1 MLIMFTWAKH
11 DLVSQISNTFED
23 PGGQNQMQAF
33 FPPSQC
39 GTCRLKAGVVG
50 TSAYN
55 RWSPD
60 GSVSFFFFNSTHPL
74 SFGCPGIMNAAP
86 DLHVVLP
93 CTNLTWVEFL
103 RLKIMYSRV
112 WNPSTSIPFDLPSSL
127 GKWSVG
133 ALMSHSKWGISNCP
147 NEVGVKLGRKKGG
160 QEKKAINYETINS
173 TSKEPL
179 VYFLTNS
186 FFFLCIFLSH

>member
-1 MLIMFTWAKH
+1 MTLSHRFPTPLRTWEVKTKCKLSSH
-11 DLVSQISNTFED
+11 R
-23 PGGQNQMQAF
+23 
-33 FPPSQC
+33 PSVAPA
-39 GTCRLKAGVVG
+39 GWRLESWVRRPTIDGVLMG
-50 TSAYN
+50 LCL
-55 RWSPD
+55 
-60 GSVSFFFFNSTHPL
+60 FFFFNSTHPL

-86 DLHVVLP
+86 DLHVVLS
-93 CTNLTWVEFL
+93 CTNLTSVEFL

-112 WNPSTSIPFDLPSSL
+112 WNPSTSIPFNLPSSL

-133 ALMSHSKWGISNCP
+133 ALMSHSKWGISNCL

-186 FFFLCIFLSH
+186 FFFSLHIFKPLTGLMP

>member
-1 MLIMFTWAKH
+1 MTLSH
-11 DLVSQISNTFED
+11 R
-23 PGGQNQMQAF
+23 
-33 FPPSQC
+33 FPTPLRTREVKTKCKLSSHRPS

-93 CTNLTWVEFL
+93 CTNLTSVEFL

-160 QEKKAINYETINS
+160 QEKK
-173 TSKEPL
+173 KPL
-179 VYFLTNS
+179 TMRP
-186 FFFLCIFLSH
+186 